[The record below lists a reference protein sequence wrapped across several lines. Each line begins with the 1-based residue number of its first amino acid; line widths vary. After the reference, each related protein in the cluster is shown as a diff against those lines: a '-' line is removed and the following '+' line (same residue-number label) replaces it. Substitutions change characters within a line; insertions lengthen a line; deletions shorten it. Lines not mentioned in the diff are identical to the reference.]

1 MGSSKS
7 KPGIHIQTE
16 KNIYLPGQIVQGTVF
31 INAQQA
37 FSTSKIIL
45 IVKGFEKSWWSAN
58 AQGQSNPTQ
67 TYNSGSSNSL
77 QALNGVQPNQP
88 RVPFGGDRMG

>member
-1 MGSSKS
+1 M
-7 KPGIHIQTE
+7 
-16 KNIYLPGQIVQGTVF
+16 QGTVF

-37 FSTSKIIL
+37 FSTSKILL

-58 AQGQSNPTQ
+58 APGQSSPTQ
-67 TYNSGSSNSL
+67 TQNSNSNSSNSL
-77 QALNGVQPNQP
+77 QALNGVKPNQP

>member
-1 MGSSKS
+1 M
-7 KPGIHIQTE
+7 
-16 KNIYLPGQIVQGTVF
+16 QGTVF

-58 AQGQSNPTQ
+58 ALGQRYPIQS
-67 TYNSGSSNSL
+67 YNSDSSNSL
-77 QALNGVQPNQP
+77 QPLNGVTPNQT